1 MDGVVRPRLLIYDIM
16 MFEGSKDVARCD
28 HQRRMLCI
36 ERELIAP
43 REEAVNNDH
52 TLDFIYCSLI

>member
-16 MFEGSKDVARCD
+16 MFEGSKDVSKCD

-36 ERELIAP
+36 DKELIMP
-43 REEAVNNDH
+43 REEAVSDKRNDG
-52 TLDFIYCSLI
+52 

>member
-16 MFEGSKDVARCD
+16 MFEGSKDVSKCD

-36 ERELIAP
+36 DKELIMP
-43 REEAVNNDH
+43 REEAVSDKEMM
-52 TLDFIYCSLI
+52 DKKKSQ